1 MKKKLLVTASTF
13 PRWEGD
19 TEPRFVLDLCKA
31 MNEFFDVTVL
41 APACPNA
48 KEQEVLEGVNVIRYH
63 YFPIH
68 RWETLCYPGAII
80 PRIKE
85 KKIRGILVPFLFIGL
100 WKKLLFEL
108 PKYDFVH
115 ANWIIPQGIIQS
127 MFSKTYI
134 VTGHGGDV
142 MELNVGIFKA
152 LKRRCL
158 NKAKYVT
165 VVSEKAKKTLNL
177 IYGTEHVKVQSMGC
191 DIDKFNPQ
199 KRIENYFNQ
208 KDKKVI
214 LFVGRFVEIKGI
226 TYLIDA
232 MKKID
237 ALLVIV
243 GKGPDEEKIK
253 KQAEECKEKV
263 LFMGPQDHSV
273 LPIIYA
279 SSDIFI
285 IPSITLSGGVT
296 EGAPTVITE
305 AMASGLPV
313 IGTNTGGIPELISD
327 GENGMIIKEKNS
339 EDIVEKVN
347 FLMNNP
353 EILQKMAL
361 NAREMGVQKSYKN
374 VAKSF
379 RDLLETI

>member
-127 MFSKTYI
+127 MFSKPYI

-177 IYGTEHVKVQSMGC
+177 IYGTEHIKVQSMGC

-263 LFMGPQDHSV
+263 LFMGPQDHSI

-361 NAREMGVQKSYKN
+361 NARKMGVQKSYKN

>member
-127 MFSKTYI
+127 MFSKPYI

-177 IYGTEHVKVQSMGC
+177 IYGTEHIKVQSMGC

-263 LFMGPQDHSV
+263 LFMGPQDHSI

-361 NAREMGVQKSYKN
+361 NARKMEVQKSYKN

>member
-127 MFSKTYI
+127 MFSKPYI

>member
-1 MKKKLLVTASTF
+1 MKKKILVTASTF

-19 TEPRFVLDLCKA
+19 TEPRFILDLCKA

-41 APACPNA
+41 APSCPNA
-48 KEQEVLEGVNVIRYH
+48 KEQEVLEGVKVIRYH

-68 RWETLCYPGAII
+68 KWETLCYPGAII

-85 KKIRGILVPFLFIGL
+85 KKIRGLLVPFLFIGL
-100 WKKLLFEL
+100 WRKLLLEL
-108 PKYDFVH
+108 PKYDLVH

-127 MFSKTYI
+127 MFSKPYI

-142 MELNVGIFKA
+142 MELNGGIFKA
-152 LKRRCL
+152 LKKRCL

-165 VVSEKAKKTLNL
+165 VVSEKAKKTLNS

-191 DIDKFNPQ
+191 DVDRFNPQ

-208 KDKKVI
+208 EDKKVI

-226 TYLIDA
+226 TYLIEA

-253 KQAEECKEKV
+253 KQAEGCKEKV

-273 LPIIYA
+273 LPTIYA

-285 IPSITLSGGVT
+285 IPSITLAGGVT

-327 GENGMIIKEKNS
+327 GENGLIIKEKNS

-347 FLMNNP
+347 FLINNP
-353 EILQKMAL
+353 EIYQKMAL
-361 NAREMGVQKSYKN
+361 KARKMGEQKSYKN
-374 VAKSF
+374 VAKAF
-379 RDLLETI
+379 YDLIETI